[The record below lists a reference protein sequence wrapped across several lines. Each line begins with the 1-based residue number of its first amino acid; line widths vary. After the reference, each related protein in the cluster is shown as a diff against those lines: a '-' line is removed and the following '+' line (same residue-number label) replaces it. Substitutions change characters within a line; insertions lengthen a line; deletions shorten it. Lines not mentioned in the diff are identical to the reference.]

1 MDCREFM
8 AREGVRKRSTIMA
21 WLDKELIPGAVY
33 NEETEQWEFA
43 ESSRR
48 PHTVRL
54 KAKADANKIRASM
67 VYACVKRHHINASM
81 YHMSQSE
88 FDAFVADLE
97 EAGLIKV
104 RREGVWV
111 YYDSTLKSESYR
123 GKSFSQLERL
133 IKACLSVTAEA
144 AAKGAVTAYLSG
156 CWGNG
161 SAA

>member
-8 AREGVRKRSTIMA
+8 AREGVRKRSTVMK
-21 WLDKELIPGAVY
+21 WLDKELIPGVAY

-67 VYACVKRHHINASM
+67 VYACVKRHHINAAM

-88 FDAFVADLE
+88 FNAFVADLE
-97 EAGLIKV
+97 EAGLIKI
-104 RREGVWV
+104 RKEGPWV

-123 GKSFSQLERL
+123 GKTFTQIERL
-133 IKACLSVTAEA
+133 IKTCLSTTAEA

-156 CWGNG
+156 SWGNG
-161 SAA
+161 NAA